1 MFACASLQISAWPQ
15 AMCDC
20 LIDGGKF
27 PPSLAIK
34 NEVQTVLHIDITK

>member
-1 MFACASLQISAWPQ
+1 MVQ

-20 LIDGGKF
+20 LIAGGKF
-27 PPSLAIK
+27 PPLLAAK